1 MYIFSYHHNQ
11 FKLFLTSNPT
21 KKKYPP
27 ILKPQIQ
34 NIDRLIDSKTRFI
47 DALDRTNIE
56 KNRQANI
63 VVPQPI
69 PDFQSLITAII
80 QPKIQAITGKIS
92 SLSGTFLGGSGGS
105 GANGAGAGGNGLSNI
120 LGSVLRL
127 SGPILGSSAGGAGAS
142 AGSGGAAAGAGGDS
156 GSLDPIDSSS
166 ESTEAPDSKESS

>member
-1 MYIFSYHHNQ
+1 M
-11 FKLFLTSNPT
+11 
-21 KKKYPP
+21 
-27 ILKPQIQ
+27 
-34 NIDRLIDSKTRFI
+34 IDSKTRFI

-69 PDFQSLITAII
+69 PDFQSLISAII
-80 QPKIQAITGKIS
+80 QPKIQAITGKFS
-92 SLSGTFLGGSGGS
+92 SLSGSFLGGSGGS

-142 AGSGGAAAGAGGDS
+142 SGGGGAAAAGADAGVDN

-166 ESTEAPDSKESS
+166 ESTETPDSKESS